1 MNDVSVTERPW
12 LKRIPERY
20 GQHKGYAAVATEI
33 SCIPDAV
40 YPFDP
45 DVLRAIH
52 VFDPRVI
59 PLWVRRVY
67 RHSTTGGILVL
78 GRHAIASHVWNP
90 HASIDRNVYRALMP
104 TYRASER
111 PTQVDF
117 HHLGP
122 RAGQGLCGPYLP
134 FDGYVSWILRRTYD
148 TWTAKERQAYIET
161 HGEEARATKAK
172 ASAEAESEYI
182 AKTDGPWL
190 QKHIEQFD
198 DQDARRIAAGPQP
211 HEAKPFVEVGRQ
223 EEAAS

>member
-1 MNDVSVTERPW
+1 MSVRVTERPW
-12 LKRIPERY
+12 LKRVPDRY

-33 SCIPDAV
+33 SCIPDAA

-45 DVLRAIH
+45 AVLRAIH

-67 RHSTTGGILVL
+67 RNPSTGGVLVV

-90 HASIDRNVYRALMP
+90 HSSIDRNVYRALMP

-117 HHLGP
+117 HHHGP
-122 RAGQGLCGPYLP
+122 RSGNGLVGPYLP
-134 FDGYVSWILRRTYD
+134 FDGYVYDVLRRTYD
-148 TWTAKERQAYIET
+148 TWSVKERQAYIET
-161 HGEEARATKAK
+161 HGDEARATKAK
-172 ASAEAESEYI
+172 AAAEAESDYI
-182 AKTDGPWL
+182 AKSDGPWL

-198 DQDARRIAAGPQP
+198 ADDAKRVMAGGD
-211 HEAKPFVEVGRQ
+211 KPATKPMVEIHRP